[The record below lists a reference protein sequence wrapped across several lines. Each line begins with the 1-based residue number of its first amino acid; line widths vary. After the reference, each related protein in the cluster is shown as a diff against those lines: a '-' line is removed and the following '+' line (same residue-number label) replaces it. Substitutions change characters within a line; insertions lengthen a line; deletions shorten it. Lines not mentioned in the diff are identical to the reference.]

1 MRMALRALGRRH
13 DCMRLARRWLS
24 AERKVRPALRLESG
38 ACGLP
43 HPQKRA
49 TGGEDAWFISGN
61 TVGVADGVGGWARK
75 VIDYAY
81 IFCMYVVL
89 SWLCDQGI
97 DSGEYSRTLM
107 NSAKRTVTA
116 SDKPPTPLQVL
127 TVAHRSAQCPGSS
140 TACIVQ
146 LKDLSLQAINLGDS
160 GFLLCR
166 LQPDKAEGG
175 ALRWQV
181 VHETPN
187 QCHYFNCPYQLGFG
201 ANGDKPEMGE
211 VYDLETQEGD
221 VIVLGTDGL
230 FDNLFPKQ
238 IASLLDTVLP
248 STPELDHHS
257 MEKVASCIAHTAHK
271 AAKGTKSKTPFAVAA
286 QQAGYEYLG
295 GKMDD
300 ITVVTS
306 LVTSDGT

>member
-1 MRMALRALGRRH
+1 MVLRTLLVRSGRRL
-13 DCMRLARRWLS
+13 DATLARRWLS
-24 AERKVRPALRLESG
+24 VERQVRPALRLESG

-75 VIDYAY
+75 
-81 IFCMYVVL
+81 
-89 SWLCDQGI
+89 GI

-107 NSAKRTVTA
+107 NSAKLTVTA
-116 SDKPPTPLQVL
+116 STKIPTPLQVL
-127 TVAHRSAQCPGSS
+127 TVAHCSAQCPGSS

-146 LKDLSLQAINLGDS
+146 LDDLSLRAINLGDS

-166 LQPDKAEGG
+166 LQRDEEQGG

-181 VHETPN
+181 VHETTN

-211 VYDLETQEGD
+211 VYELEAQEGD
-221 VIVLGTDGL
+221 VVVLGTDGL
-230 FDNLFPKQ
+230 FDNLFPNQ

-248 STPELDHHS
+248 SMPELDQHS

-271 AAKGTKSKTPFAVAA
+271 AAKGTKTKTPFAIAA
-286 QQAGYEYLG
+286 EQAGYEYLG

-306 LVTSDGT
+306 LVTSDGA

>member
-13 DCMRLARRWLS
+13 DCMRSARRWLS

-116 SDKPPTPLQVL
+116 SDKTPTPLQVL

>member
-1 MRMALRALGRRH
+1 MH
-13 DCMRLARRWLS
+13 I
-24 AERKVRPALRLESG
+24 
-38 ACGLP
+38 
-43 HPQKRA
+43 
-49 TGGEDAWFISGN
+49 F
-61 TVGVADGVGGWARK
+61 
-75 VIDYAY
+75 
-81 IFCMYVVL
+81 FCMYVVL

-116 SDKPPTPLQVL
+116 SDKTPTPLQVL

>member
-1 MRMALRALGRRH
+1 MSLLLQRLRHVRSN
-13 DCMRLARRWLS
+13 RRWLS
-24 AERKVRPALRLESG
+24 LERKVQRAFHLSSG

-75 VIDYAY
+75 
-81 IFCMYVVL
+81 
-89 SWLCDQGI
+89 GI

-107 NSAKRTVTA
+107 RSAKQVLTKSTMV
-116 SDKPPTPLQVL
+116 PTPLQVL
-127 TVAHRSAQCPGSS
+127 TMAYHNAQCPGSS

-166 LQPDKAEGG
+166 LQPDKIAEG
-175 ALRWQV
+175 ALRWQI
-181 VHETPN
+181 VHESPC
-187 QCHYFNCPYQLGFG
+187 QCHYFNCPFQLGFG
-201 ANGDKPEMGE
+201 TNGDEVDMGE
-211 VYDLETQEGD
+211 IFDLEIQEGD
-221 VIVLGTDGL
+221 VVVLGTDGL

-238 IASLLDTVLP
+238 IASLLDSVLP
-248 STPELDHHS
+248 PKLELDQRS

-271 AAKGTKSKTPFAVAA
+271 AAKSTKTKTPFSVAA
-286 QQAGYEYLG
+286 QQAGYEYIG

-306 LVTSDGT
+306 LVTKISPTRE

>member
-1 MRMALRALGRRH
+1 MALRALGRRH
-13 DCMRLARRWLS
+13 DCMRSARRWLS

-75 VIDYAY
+75 
-81 IFCMYVVL
+81 
-89 SWLCDQGI
+89 GI

-116 SDKPPTPLQVL
+116 SDKTPTPLQVL
-127 TVAHRSAQCPGSS
+127 TVAHRSA
-140 TACIVQ
+140 
-146 LKDLSLQAINLGDS
+146 
-160 GFLLCR
+160 
-166 LQPDKAEGG
+166 QPDKAEGG

>member
-1 MRMALRALGRRH
+1 MALRTSWS
-13 DCMRLARRWLS
+13 LARRWPLGSGRNALRFLS
-24 AERKVRPALRLESG
+24 VERQTQRALRLESG

-49 TGGEDAWFISGN
+49 TGGEDAWFICGD

-75 VIDYAY
+75 
-81 IFCMYVVL
+81 
-89 SWLCDQGI
+89 GI

-107 NSAKRTVTA
+107 NSAKRSVTA
-116 SDKPPTPLQVL
+116 ADKTPTPLQLL

-146 LKDLSLQAINLGDS
+146 LNDLSLRAINLGDS

-166 LQPDKAEGG
+166 LQPDETQGG
-175 ALRWQV
+175 EMRWQV

-211 VYDLETQEGD
+211 VYELETQTGD
-221 VIVLGTDGL
+221 VVVLGTDGL

-238 IASLLDTVLP
+238 ITSLLDTVLP
-248 STPELDHHS
+248 SNLELDQHS

-271 AAKGTKSKTPFAVAA
+271 AAKGTKTKTPFAMAA

-306 LVTSDGT
+306 LVTSDGA

>member
-1 MRMALRALGRRH
+1 MTRRLVPSNNGLW
-13 DCMRLARRWLS
+13 RKGVLARRM
-24 AERKVRPALRLESG
+24 RIQRQRRPTLRLESS

-49 TGGEDAWFISGN
+49 TGGEDAWFISGD

-75 VIDYAY
+75 
-81 IFCMYVVL
+81 
-89 SWLCDQGI
+89 GI
-97 DSGEYSRTLM
+97 DSGEYARKLK
-107 NSAKRTVTA
+107 NSAERVVA
-116 SDKPPTPLQVL
+116 MADKTLTPLQVL
-127 TVAHRSAQCPGSS
+127 TVAHRNAKCLGSS

-146 LKDLSLQAINLGDS
+146 LEDLSLRAINLGDS
-160 GFLLCR
+160 GFIF
-166 LQPDKAEGG
+166 
-175 ALRWQV
+175 
-181 VHETPN
+181 

-201 ANGDKPEMGE
+201 ANGDEPEMGE
-211 VYDLETQEGD
+211 VYDVETQEGD

-248 STPELDHHS
+248 FTPELDLHS
-257 MEKVASCIAHTAHK
+257 MKK
-271 AAKGTKSKTPFAVAA
+271 
-286 QQAGYEYLG
+286 AGYEYRG

-306 LVTSDGT
+306 LVTSA

>member
-1 MRMALRALGRRH
+1 MALRTLLGRRQ
-13 DCMRLARRWLS
+13 DCTRRWLS
-24 AERKVRPALRLESG
+24 VERKVRPALRLESG

-75 VIDYAY
+75 
-81 IFCMYVVL
+81 
-89 SWLCDQGI
+89 GI

-107 NSAKRTVTA
+107 NSAKRTVTVA
-116 SDKPPTPLQVL
+116 DKTPTPLQVL

-146 LKDLSLQAINLGDS
+146 LNDLSLQAINLGDS

-166 LQPDKAEGG
+166 LQPDKVEGG

-211 VYDLETQEGD
+211 VYELETQEGD

-271 AAKGTKSKTPFAVAA
+271 TAKGTKSKTPFAIAA

-306 LVTSDGT
+306 LVTSDGV

>member
-1 MRMALRALGRRH
+1 MRMALRGLGRRH
-13 DCMRLARRWLS
+13 DCMRSARRWLS

-75 VIDYAY
+75 
-81 IFCMYVVL
+81 
-89 SWLCDQGI
+89 GI

-116 SDKPPTPLQVL
+116 SDKTPTPLQVL

>member
-1 MRMALRALGRRH
+1 MTALLPLLRRRCSGGHTAGAL
-13 DCMRLARRWLS
+13 LARAARGRS
-24 AERKVRPALRLESG
+24 ARRGFRAHGQRSAALRLDSG

-49 TGGEDAWFISGN
+49 TGGEDAWFICDN

-75 VIDYAY
+75 
-81 IFCMYVVL
+81 
-89 SWLCDQGI
+89 GI

-107 NSAKRTVTA
+107 ASAEHMVTVATER
-116 SDKPPTPLQVL
+116 PTPLQVL
-127 TVAHRSAQCPGSS
+127 TEAHQNAQCLGSS

-146 LKDLSLQAINLGDS
+146 LDDAMLRAINLGDS

-166 LQPDKAEGG
+166 LHPDEDARG
-175 ALRWQV
+175 ARKWQI
-181 VHETPN
+181 VHETLH
-187 QCHYFNCPYQLGFG
+187 QCHYFNCPYQLGYG
-201 ANGDKPEMGE
+201 ANGDTPEMGE
-211 VYDLETQEGD
+211 VYELKAQEGD

-230 FDNLFPKQ
+230 FDNLYSEQ

-248 STPELDHHS
+248 STQEEHNQLS
-257 MEKVASCIAHTAHK
+257 MDKIASCIAHTAHEV
-271 AAKGTKSKTPFAVAA
+271 AKGTKTKTPFAVAA

-306 LVTSDGT
+306 LVTGDWAQK

>member
-1 MRMALRALGRRH
+1 MRSV
-13 DCMRLARRWLS
+13 RRWLS
-24 AERKVRPALRLESG
+24 VERKVRPALRLESG

-75 VIDYAY
+75 
-81 IFCMYVVL
+81 
-89 SWLCDQGI
+89 GI

-116 SDKPPTPLQVL
+116 KDKTPTPLQVL
-127 TVAHRSAQCPGSS
+127 KVAHRSAQCPGSS

-146 LKDLSLQAINLGDS
+146 LNDLSLQAINLGDS

-166 LQPDKAEGG
+166 LQPDK
-175 ALRWQV
+175 
-181 VHETPN
+181 
-187 QCHYFNCPYQLGFG
+187 LGFG

-211 VYDLETQEGD
+211 VYELETQEGD
-221 VIVLGTDGL
+221 MIVLGTDGL

-248 STPELDHHS
+248 STPELGHHS

-306 LVTSDGT
+306 LVTSDGA

>member
-1 MRMALRALGRRH
+1 MPLLSRMALRLVRGGPT
-13 DCMRLARRWLS
+13 RRWLS
-24 AERKVRPALRLESG
+24 VKRQTRAALRLQSG

-43 HPQKRA
+43 HPQKRS
-49 TGGEDAWFISGN
+49 TGGEDAWFICGD

-75 VIDYAY
+75 
-81 IFCMYVVL
+81 
-89 SWLCDQGI
+89 GI

-107 NSAKRTVTA
+107 SSAQRTVRA
-116 SDKPPTPLQVL
+116 ADKTPTPLQVL

-146 LKDLSLQAINLGDS
+146 LDELLLRAINLGDS
-160 GFLLCR
+160 GFLQCR
-166 LQPDKAEGG
+166 LLPDPEEVG
-175 ALRWQV
+175 ATKWQV
-181 VHETPN
+181 IHDTPN

-201 ANGDKPEMGE
+201 ANGDTPEMGE
-211 VYDLETQEGD
+211 VYELETQEGD
-221 VIVLGTDGL
+221 LIVLGTDGL
-230 FDNLFPKQ
+230 FDNLFPEQ

-248 STPELDHHS
+248 STPELDQHS

-271 AAKGTKSKTPFAVAA
+271 AAKGTKTKTPFALAA

-306 LVTSDGT
+306 LVTSDGA

>member
-1 MRMALRALGRRH
+1 MRMALRGLGRRH
-13 DCMRLARRWLS
+13 DCMRSARRWLS

-116 SDKPPTPLQVL
+116 SDKTPTPLQVL